1 MQLMTDRN
9 EEGGEVGLGWVRAET
24 RCSITGPDLQA
35 IVILPPKWYKDFPN
49 NESILG
55 KIYNIYRLSARKKRR
70 IFDSVIFVIYIWF
83 LRWYWY

>member
-1 MQLMTDRN
+1 MTDRN
-9 EEGGEVGLGWVRAET
+9 EEGGEVGLELVRAET
-24 RCSITGPDLQA
+24 RCSILGPDLQA
-35 IVILPPKWYKDFPN
+35 IVCLPPKWYKDFPN